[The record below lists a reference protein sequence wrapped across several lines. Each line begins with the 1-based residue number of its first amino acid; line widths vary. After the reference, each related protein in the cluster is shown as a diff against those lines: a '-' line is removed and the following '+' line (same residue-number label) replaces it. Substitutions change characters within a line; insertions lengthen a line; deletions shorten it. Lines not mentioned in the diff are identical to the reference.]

1 MSLFQMLYIVIGS
14 LFIPLYVV
22 IYNFEYS
29 MPQKA
34 VKAVY
39 ATYFLFMALFAVVG
53 ILFANNY
60 FVI

>member
-1 MSLFQMLYIVIGS
+1 MSLFQILYSIIGS
-14 LFIPLYVV
+14 FFIPLYIV

-39 ATYFLFMALFAVVG
+39 ATYFLFMALFAVAG
-53 ILFANNY
+53 MFFANNY

>member
-1 MSLFQMLYIVIGS
+1 MSLFQILYTIIGS
-14 LFIPLYVV
+14 LFIPLYIV

-39 ATYFLFMALFAVVG
+39 TTYFLFMALFAVAG
-53 ILFANNY
+53 MFFANNY

>member
-1 MSLFQMLYIVIGS
+1 MSLFQILYTVIGS
-14 LFIPLYVV
+14 LFIPLYIV

-29 MPQKA
+29 MPQKT

-39 ATYFLFMALFAVVG
+39 AAYFLFMAIFAVTG
-53 ILFANNY
+53 IIFVNNY